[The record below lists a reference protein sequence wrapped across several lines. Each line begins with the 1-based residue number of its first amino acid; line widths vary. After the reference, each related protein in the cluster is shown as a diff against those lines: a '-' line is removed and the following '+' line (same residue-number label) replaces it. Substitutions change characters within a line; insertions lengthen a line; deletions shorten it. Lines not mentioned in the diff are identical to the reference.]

1 MSSEE
6 FRNIQEAIRN
16 EGLDGWLFCNF
27 HHRDKLSD
35 EILHINPHSTNSRLW
50 IYAVP
55 AQGEPLKL
63 VHAIEEGA
71 LDTLPG
77 ERRSY
82 ISREELIAAL
92 RPLAKKRWGVHSS
105 PALMAISYL
114 DAGTAAMFEGAG
126 LILVSAAALIQRFK
140 GLLGEEAIV
149 SHEKAAVHL
158 YEIVERAWERV
169 RAAYFGKEP
178 LREGDLRSLML
189 EEMAKRNLVTD
200 HPPIVAAGT
209 NTGDP
214 HYDFSGP
221 GALIKEGDVIQF
233 DLWAKDAGEGAV
245 YGDISWVGVFA
256 AQADPRIQK
265 AFADLISV
273 REGVY
278 RFIEGELR
286 EGRRPS
292 GAMADWEA
300 RNILLGLGYASAIRH
315 RTGHGI
321 DTECHGSGVN
331 IDSVEF
337 PDSRLLLDGSCFSLE
352 PGIYFSDF
360 GLRTE
365 IDVYIIQGKPI
376 VSGKERQF
384 QLLSCRKNL

>member
-1 MSSEE
+1 MLTEE

-35 EILHINPHSTNSRLW
+35 EILRLNPHSTNSRFW

-55 AQGEPLKL
+55 AEGEPFKL
-63 VHAIEEGA
+63 VHAVEEGA

-77 ERRSY
+77 ERRTY
-82 ISREELIAAL
+82 MGREELIAAL
-92 RPLAKKRWGVHSS
+92 RSLAKKRWGVHSS
-105 PALMAISYL
+105 PALTAISYL
-114 DAGTAAMFEGAG
+114 DAGTAAMFEEAG
-126 LILVSAAALIQRFK
+126 LMLVSAAALIQRFK
-140 GLLGEEAIV
+140 GLLGEEAV
-149 SHEKAAVHL
+149 LSHEKAAVHL
-158 YEIVERAWERV
+158 YEIVETAWERV
-169 RAAYFGKEP
+169 RAAYFGKET
-178 LREGDLRSLML
+178 LREGDLRALIM
-189 EEMAKRNLVTD
+189 EEMTKRNLITD
-200 HPPIVAAGT
+200 HPPIVAAGV

-214 HYDFSGP
+214 HYDFSGS
-221 GALIKEGDVIQF
+221 GALIRKGDPIQF

-256 AQADPRIQK
+256 AEAPPRVQR

-278 RFIEGELR
+278 GFIERELR

-292 GAMADWEA
+292 GAMADREA
-300 RNILLGLGYASAIRH
+300 RNILLRLGYASAIRH

-365 IDVYIIQGKPI
+365 IDVYILRGKPV
-376 VSGKERQF
+376 VSGKDRQF
-384 QLLSCRKNL
+384 QLLSCRETK

>member
-1 MSSEE
+1 MFTEE
-6 FRNIQEAIRN
+6 FRQIQEAIRN

-35 EILHINPHSTNSRLW
+35 EILHINPHTTNSRLW
-50 IYAVP
+50 VYAVP
-55 AQGEPLKL
+55 AEGEPVKL

-71 LDTLPG
+71 LDALPG
-77 ERRSY
+77 TRRSY
-82 ISREELIAAL
+82 ISREELTDAL
-92 RPLAKKRWGVHSS
+92 RGLAKKRWGVHSS
-105 PALMAISYL
+105 PELTAISYL
-114 DAGTAAMFEGAG
+114 DAGTAGVFEKAG

-140 GLLGEEAIV
+140 GLLPAEAIL
-149 SHEKAAVHL
+149 SHEKAARHL

-169 RAAYFGKEP
+169 TTAYFGKEP
-178 LREGDLRSLML
+178 LREGDLRALML
-189 EEMAKRNLVTD
+189 EEMDKRNLITD
-200 HPPIVAAGT
+200 HPPIVGAGA

-214 HYDFSGP
+214 HYDFSGS
-221 GALIKEGDVIQF
+221 GALIREGDPIQF
-233 DLWAKDAGEGAV
+233 DLWAKDPGEGAI

-256 AQADPRIQK
+256 AAAAPPIQK
-265 AFADLISV
+265 AFTDLINV

-278 RFIEGELR
+278 HFIEGELR

-292 GAMADWEA
+292 GAMVDREA
-300 RNILLGLGYASAIRH
+300 RNILTALGYASAIRH

-352 PGIYFSDF
+352 PGIYFPDF

-365 IDVYIIQGKPI
+365 IDVYILRGKPV
-376 VSGKERQF
+376 VSGKDRQF
-384 QLLSCRKNL
+384 QLLTCQRNL